1 MFDVLWTI
9 LLGIIGGIISS
20 VIVSRVFM
28 IQGEYQQQVRFVESI
43 MRKLGIISGYLLSCR
58 VVFECSYDEDIRFEN
73 EKKEKGYKNEM
84 EYYAAHK
91 DKRWTSVTD
100 ILNKFKSEALK
111 NTNDVKEE
119 ILNSNIQDEELSLL
133 LKDTNEHLH
142 KISSAKEFNFLTIN
156 QFEREEKEIF
166 GRFDNCK
173 RISNKKLIRLVLK
186 DKLMIAL
193 YIFIAL
199 LILATYLTFTF
210 GW

>member
-43 MRKLGIISGYLLSCR
+43 VRKLGIISGYLLSCR

-73 EKKEKGYKNEM
+73 EKKEKGYKDEM

-91 DKRWTSVTD
+91 DKRWISVTD

-119 ILNSNIQDEELSLL
+119 ILNSNIQDEELNLL

-142 KISSAKEFNFLTIN
+142 KISSAKEFNFSTIN
-156 QFEREEKEIF
+156 QFEGEAKEIF
-166 GRFDNCK
+166 DRFDNCK

-199 LILATYLTFTF
+199 LILATYLAFTF

>member
-73 EKKEKGYKNEM
+73 EKKEKGYIDEM

-91 DKRWTSVTD
+91 DKRWISVTD

-111 NTNDVKEE
+111 ITNTIKEE
-119 ILNSNIQDEELSLL
+119 ILNSNIQDEELCLL

-142 KISSAKEFNFLTIN
+142 KISSAKEFNFSTIN
-156 QFEREEKEIF
+156 QFEREAKEIF

-193 YIFIAL
+193 YIFVAL
-199 LILATYLTFTF
+199 LILATYLAFMF